1 MKAKTSKPK
10 RGAPTMF
17 AAKMRKVLVTLD
29 PASIAK
35 AKKLGDGNLSA
46 GIRQGIDSMSGVKY
60 IIPYLIVPT
69 DQ

>member
-1 MKAKTSKPK
+1 MGATMKPATQKPK

-35 AKKLGDGNLSA
+35 AKKLGKGNLSA
-46 GIRQGIDSMSGVKY
+46 GIRKA
-60 IIPYLIVPT
+60 LAE
-69 DQ
+69 